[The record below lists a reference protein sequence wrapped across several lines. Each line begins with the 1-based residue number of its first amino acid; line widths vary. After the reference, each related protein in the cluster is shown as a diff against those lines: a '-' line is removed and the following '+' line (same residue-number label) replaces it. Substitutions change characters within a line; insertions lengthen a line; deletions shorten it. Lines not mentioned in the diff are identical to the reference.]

1 MRMRL
6 TDWQSDAI
14 KRAARRVLGHPAR
27 VWLFGSRADDT
38 QRGGDI
44 DLFFETD
51 AVLDNRAE
59 AICRL
64 YGTLIMALGD
74 RKIDVLLKDARTPDI
89 PVFDAARRKG
99 VLL

>member
-1 MRMRL
+1 MRL
-6 TDWQSDAI
+6 SSWQSNAI
-14 KRAARRVLGHPAR
+14 KEAARRVLGRPDR

-44 DLFFETD
+44 DLLFETD
-51 AVLDNRAE
+51 AALDNRAE

-64 YGTLIMALGD
+64 YGALVMALGD
-74 RKIDVLLKDARTPDI
+74 RKIDVLLKDARTPDS
-89 PVFDAARRKG
+89 PVFDTARREG